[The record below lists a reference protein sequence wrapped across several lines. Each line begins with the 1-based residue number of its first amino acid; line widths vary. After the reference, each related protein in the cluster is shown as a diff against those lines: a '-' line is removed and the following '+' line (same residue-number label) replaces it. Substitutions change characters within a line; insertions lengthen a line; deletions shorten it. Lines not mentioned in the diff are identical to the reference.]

1 MFTPTL
7 AGFIAWVRSA
17 MGITTAQL
25 PDDSVFFGYAFA
37 VAMELT
43 NVRIQIASPPIYQL
57 AVYNLGGD
65 NLINWAQDPN
75 GAPVNSEGLACFA
88 ALRKEFGIFNFTA
101 GPVSSSGD
109 EGSNVSLEVVEGLKN
124 LLVGQL
130 QNLKTPYG
138 RVYISFTQAG
148 GNDMGI
154 T

>member
-1 MFTPTL
+1 MYTPTL
-7 AGFIAWVRSA
+7 VGFIAWVRA
-17 MGITTAQL
+17 VMGVTTAQL
-25 PDDSVFFGYAFA
+25 PDSDPAFYYAFT
-37 VAMELT
+37 VALELT
-43 NVRIQIASPPIYQL
+43 NVRILTASPLIYQL
-57 AVYNLGGD
+57 AVYNLGD
-65 NLINWAQDPN
+65 NLINWAQDPA

-88 ALRKEFGIFNFTA
+88 ALRKQFGCFNFTA

-130 QNLKTPYG
+130 QNLKTPFG
-138 RVYISFTQAG
+138 RQYISFTQAG